1 MATALDFT
9 ALARPVALALL
20 GKPNLRLSTGAE
32 LRYGRKG
39 SLAVQLDTG
48 QWFDHESGG
57 GGGVLDLVIHEGE
70 ASDRAGAAR
79 WLESQG
85 FTDPARARESA
96 SAACPGITTCGGG
109 CR

>member
-1 MATALDFT
+1 MTAPALDFT

-20 GKPNLRLSTGAE
+20 GDPNPRMSTGAE

-39 SLAVQLDTG
+39 SLAVRTDTG

-57 GGGVLDLVIHEGE
+57 GGGVLDLVIHAGE
-70 ASDRAGAAR
+70 ASDRAGAVR

-85 FTDPARARESA
+85 FTDPLRRSIRGAPVSVL
-96 SAACPGITTCGGG
+96 AAA
-109 CR
+109 